1 MDDVQ
6 VSKKPSNSPK
16 HYTKDISSEKE
27 TKSSQETPDVQ
38 LPSLHSLNTMAEVAE
53 TVLASEPSLSKGVS
67 SPSPNIQNVNEPT
80 TDPSLMN
87 MRPIPSPPM
96 SSTYGVLPPSMLF
109 PYVPRYSQS
118 MNQQVTALPVQ
129 YPPFPLSSQYGSI
142 IPPMKIQSRAS
153 TLADH
158 GENISTSPSTLP
170 SSGPQESSLPTTS
183 VKSNNN
189 ESPSMLSSTSSPRRQ
204 SLESLIMVGD
214 YLAAQRTQEKARRR
228 ASKRTMKGRDEFP
241 KSSPKGDLL
250 DPEDRRLIHNVSE
263 RRRRDTIKEGF
274 SELKSKI
281 PGISRER
288 RSKVDI
294 LHRGEL

>member
-204 SLESLIMVGD
+204 SLESLIMVGAVMNFQSLRQKEIFLIPKID
-214 YLAAQRTQEKARRR
+214 VSSTMSLKDVVETLSKKDFQNLKAKFRVFHVRDAAKWTFYIEV
-228 ASKRTMKGRDEFP
+228 SYDMI
-241 KSSPKGDLL
+241 SSF
-250 DPEDRRLIHNVSE
+250 V
-263 RRRRDTIKEGF
+263 
-274 SELKSKI
+274 
-281 PGISRER
+281 
-288 RSKVDI
+288 
-294 LHRGEL
+294 